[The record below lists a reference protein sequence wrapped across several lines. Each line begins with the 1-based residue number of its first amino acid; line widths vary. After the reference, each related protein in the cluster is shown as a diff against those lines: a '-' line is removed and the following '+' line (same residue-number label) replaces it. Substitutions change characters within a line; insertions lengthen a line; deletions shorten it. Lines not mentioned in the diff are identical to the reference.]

1 MDIVREEGGYNELIE
16 GYEQSYLATNS
27 NCRHNSFSAERSNG
41 VIANIGWEVNLVRNR
56 RMVISESTHSVG
68 ETAWVLLFSLDHGF
82 CGSMPLQSLIIA
94 WKNGENSET
103 VMTRCVQ
110 TSYATG
116 HSGGLRSPR
125 ETRHEQKL
133 HR

>member
-1 MDIVREEGGYNELIE
+1 VDIVREEGGYNELIK

-56 RMVISESTHSVG
+56 RMVTSESPTLWAKQR
-68 ETAWVLLFSLDHGF
+68 EFCCFSLDHGF
-82 CGSMPLQSLIIA
+82 CGSMPLQSLIIS

-110 TSYATG
+110 KAHATG

-125 ETRHEQKL
+125 KTRHEQKL
-133 HR
+133 LR